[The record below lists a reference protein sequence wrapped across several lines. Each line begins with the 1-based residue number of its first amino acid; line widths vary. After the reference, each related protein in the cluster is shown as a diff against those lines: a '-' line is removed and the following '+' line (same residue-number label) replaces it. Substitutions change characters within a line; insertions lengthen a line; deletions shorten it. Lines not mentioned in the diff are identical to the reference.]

1 MDNTVADLNRRD
13 TDSDGIS
20 RLTSPARKPRRRNP
34 AATREVILEAARK
47 ILASDGPEALS
58 ILSVT
63 HAAGV
68 NRGTIYLHFENREA
82 VIAAA
87 VESVSQAL
95 LQSVYGEQADLSE
108 NDVANID
115 HAALAERLAAFAM
128 DNPDLCRV
136 WLFQVLAS
144 PDPYK
149 DPFWRQ
155 YVSLL
160 KVFAQTPLAQEG
172 IDAEV
177 LSVIVLAG
185 TFLWPVWARAGSLNE
200 AERKAATERFGR
212 ELLRLSAHGTLAAPS
227 SGPASR

>member
-1 MDNTVADLNRRD
+1 MD
-13 TDSDGIS
+13 G
-20 RLTSPARKPRRRNP
+20 SPPKARRRNP
-34 AATREVILEAARK
+34 AVTREVILEAARK

-82 VIAAA
+82 VIEAAI
-87 VESVSQAL
+87 ESVSEAL
-95 LQSVYGEQADLSE
+95 LQSVYGEQADLAES
-108 NDVANID
+108 NVADID
-115 HAALAERLAAFAM
+115 HAALAERLTDFAM
-128 DNPDLCRV
+128 NNPDLCRV
-136 WLFQVLAS
+136 WLFQVLAA

-149 DPFWRQ
+149 DPFWRK

-160 KVFAQTPLAQEG
+160 KDFAQTPLAEHG

-185 TFLWPVWARAGSLNE
+185 TFLWPIWARAGSLDQ
-200 AERKAATERFGR
+200 AERKAAAERFSR
-212 ELLRLSAHGTLAAPS
+212 ELLRLSAHGTVADPR
-227 SGPASR
+227 PATA

>member
-1 MDNTVADLNRRD
+1 M
-13 TDSDGIS
+13 
-20 RLTSPARKPRRRNP
+20 TSPPRKPRRRNP
-34 AATREVILEAARK
+34 AITREVILEAARK

-87 VESVSQAL
+87 IESVSEAL
-95 LQSVYGEQADLSE
+95 LQSVYGEQSDIPES
-108 NDVANID
+108 DVGNID

-149 DPFWRQ
+149 DPFWGK

-160 KVFAQTPLAQEG
+160 KGFAQTPLARDG

-185 TFLWPVWARAGSLNE
+185 TFLWPVWARAGTLSD
-200 AERKAATERFGR
+200 AERKASAERFSR
-212 ELLRLSAHGTLAAPS
+212 ELLRLSAHGTIASQTAT
-227 SGPASR
+227 PALL